1 MPTTPGR
8 CCSTRKW
15 RSGTPAPIDP
25 SVEEARDW
33 LVRSAQWSESYVGWS
48 VHDSEDAGRYAGS
61 AFLFHIDQEQRA
73 GSVAYRTA
81 PWARGRGAATSAVVA
96 MTGFGF
102 DVLELERLSLPHAVG
117 NAASCRVADK
127 AGFVLEGTEVGG
139 YRDEHGVRWDSHV
152 HGLLRRVSSVG
163 RQPEVGALA
172 GLVCRAKWASSESI
186 QASHRSS
193 TCSPSRATPRR
204 IRSARSASTQTSTVL

>member
-1 MPTTPGR
+1 VSAVEHVRLPAGRWELRPPDPADADDARAMLLDPEVAQWNPGPLDPT
-8 CCSTRKW
+8 
-15 RSGTPAPIDP
+15 
-25 SVEEARDW
+25 VEEARDW

-48 VHDSEDAGRYAGS
+48 VHDREDTGRYAGS

-96 MTGFGF
+96 MTGFAF
-102 DVLELERLSLPHAVG
+102 DVLELERLSLPHAVA

-139 YRDEHGVRWDSHV
+139 YRDEQGVRWDSHV
-152 HGLLRRVSSVG
+152 HGLLRDGIVT
-163 RQPEVGALA
+163 
-172 GLVCRAKWASSESI
+172 
-186 QASHRSS
+186 RSS
-193 TCSPSRATPRR
+193 A
-204 IRSARSASTQTSTVL
+204 